1 MACQIMKDGEEIRI
15 RSLSGPPKTW
25 LSLRGSVL
33 TYRERFWS
41 RESLVDIPVE
51 LVTVTGKKQF
61 EGTRL
66 IAALLALF
74 FLPAIGG
81 AIIGLW
87 YLFAGAPSDTVL
99 SICMGTGAIAGFFT
113 FLFLLV
119 RFFIRQKT
127 ITIHVAPEGVAIT
140 FWANGKQSAKIQEI
154 IAEINR
160 RKEMVQDTMAYPMR
174 FAVGD
179 TIHQPWKRTVVL
191 TFLFIIPALITEIPW
206 MLLAGLVPICMY
218 IYSSL
223 MGVKEPREFRQA
235 DRYFLKREWGQAR
248 DLVDGLI
255 QTSPE
260 YRPARLFMI
269 ELKLRLGDFDGAE
282 STLADIQND
291 LDTETLQSIQQDIV
305 LRRRIAARKTESI
318 QPSAAAYGVNAA
330 AEP

>member
-1 MACQIMKDGEEIRI
+1 MKDGEEIRI
-15 RSLSGPPKTW
+15 RSLSEPPKTW
-25 LSLRGSVL
+25 LSLRGSIL

-51 LVTVTGKKQF
+51 LVTFTEKKQF

-66 IAALLALF
+66 IAALLSLF

-87 YLFAGAPSDTVL
+87 YLFAGTPSDTVL

-119 RFFIRQKT
+119 RFFIRQRT
-127 ITIHVAPEGVAIT
+127 ITIHVAPEDMTIT
-140 FWANGKQSAKIQEI
+140 FWADNKRNVKLEEI
-154 IAEINR
+154 IAEINQ
-160 RKEMVQDTMAYPMR
+160 RKKMVQDTMAYPMR

-206 MLLAGLVPICMY
+206 LLLAVLIPICMH
-218 IYSSL
+218 IYSTL
-223 MGVKEPREFRQA
+223 VGVKEPREFRQA
-235 DRYFLKREWGQAR
+235 LRHFLKREWGEAL

-255 QTSPE
+255 RRAPD

-269 ELKLRLGDFDGAE
+269 ELKLRLGEFDGAE
-282 STLADIQND
+282 ATLAGIQND
-291 LDTETLQSIQQDIV
+291 LDIETLQTIQQDIV

>member
-1 MACQIMKDGEEIRI
+1 MKDGEEIRI

-25 LSLRGSVL
+25 LSLHGSIL

-41 RESLVDIPVE
+41 RESLVEIPVE
-51 LVTVTGKKQF
+51 LVTFTEKKQF

-66 IAALLALF
+66 IAALLSLF

-87 YLFAGAPSDTVL
+87 HLFAGAPSDTVL

-127 ITIHVAPEGVAIT
+127 ITIHVAPEDMTIT
-140 FWANGKQSAKIQEI
+140 FWADGKQSTELQEI

-160 RKEMVQDTMAYPMR
+160 RKEMVEETMPYPMQ

-179 TIHQPWKRTVVL
+179 TIHQPWKRTVIL

-206 MLLAGLVPICMY
+206 LLLAGLIPICMH

-223 MGVKEPREFRQA
+223 MGVKEPREFKQA
-235 DRYFLKREWGQAR
+235 VRHFLKREWEEAR
-248 DLVDGLI
+248 DLVDALI
-255 QTSPE
+255 RRSPD

-269 ELKLRLGDFDGAE
+269 ELKMRLGDFDGAE
-282 STLADIQND
+282 SSLVEIQSD

-305 LRRRIAARKTESI
+305 LRRRIETRKKESI
-318 QPSAAAYGVNAA
+318 QPSPSDYASSAVESEA
-330 AEP
+330 